1 MSRRQTLSDIEADL
15 RRAAT
20 AYWAAIANKGGAERT
35 AALLKARR
43 ALREAR
49 AAGLSPDGAKQP
61 AINGMEAPVQEA
73 VRSKR
78 LNR

>member
-1 MSRRQTLSDIEADL
+1 LSEIEADL

-49 AAGLSPDGAKQP
+49 AAGVSPGGAKQP
-61 AINGMEAPVQEA
+61 EINGMQAPVQKA

-78 LNR
+78 LKR